1 MSSRNRPRIH
11 HVTDG
16 FDSESLLPP
25 LELQTLVMAGCL
37 PGNPARVLEIGCGIA
52 VESVYLACAGWER
65 VCAIDSEEDQVR
77 RAYENVRRHRVDVKV
92 AQANVLRGQSDLPP
106 HWPKTYE
113 LVLDRLCINNV
124 VHSLTEGGANEEDAR
139 ATYFANVAT
148 LVAPGGLLV
157 LRDRWYADQDQ
168 RFRRSMFEL
177 LEPESVLRGAH
188 PYFELVKGTRPASVR
203 LIGDDTPDFRR
214 LDAMVPIPGMLALLK
229 RTRRKR

>member
-1 MSSRNRPRIH
+1 MTSRNRPRIH

-65 VCAIDSEEDQVR
+65 VYAIDSEEDQVR
-77 RAYENVRRHRVDVKV
+77 RAHENVRRHRVDVKV

-124 VHSLTEGGANEEDAR
+124 VHSLTEGGANAALAASLFHYRELSVGQIKQYLAGR
-139 ATYFANVAT
+139 GVA
-148 LVAPGGLLV
+148 
-157 LRDRWYADQDQ
+157 
-168 RFRRSMFEL
+168 
-177 LEPESVLRGAH
+177 
-188 PYFELVKGTRPASVR
+188 VR
-203 LIGDDTPDFRR
+203 QTEAAYD
-214 LDAMVPIPGMLALLK
+214 
-229 RTRRKR
+229 